1 MFVFV
6 QIVKRRYRSY
16 DENDLK
22 LALSQKSLRLG
33 EKLTGIPC
41 STLVNYKNKQSQN
54 FVRIR
59 QQPNLPDDALEELLK
74 LWFDARLAEAML
86 GASGKSWPPPSG
98 WLTLSMDS
106 GFSVAFGSS
115 GAGF

>member
-1 MFVFV
+1 MYIDLPIFKAIQVNCVFVFV
-6 QIVKRRYRSY
+6 QMVKRRYRSY

-54 FVRIR
+54 FVRIG
-59 QQPNLPDDALEELLK
+59 QQPYLPVDALDELAQK
-74 LWFDARLAEAML
+74 MRYMYPPKRTVYVCIDALLRTWYLII
-86 GASGKSWPPPSG
+86 
-98 WLTLSMDS
+98 
-106 GFSVAFGSS
+106 V
-115 GAGF
+115 

>member
-1 MFVFV
+1 MGRLTFEFFWYIDLPIFKAIQVNCVFVFV
-6 QIVKRRYRSY
+6 QMVKRRYRSY

-54 FVRIR
+54 FVKIG
-59 QQPNLPDDALEELLK
+59 QQPNLPDDALEEL
-74 LWFDARLAEAML
+74 ARKMRYML
-86 GASGKSWPPPSG
+86 PKPRC
-98 WLTLSMDS
+98 T
-106 GFSVAFGSS
+106 VH
-115 GAGF
+115 